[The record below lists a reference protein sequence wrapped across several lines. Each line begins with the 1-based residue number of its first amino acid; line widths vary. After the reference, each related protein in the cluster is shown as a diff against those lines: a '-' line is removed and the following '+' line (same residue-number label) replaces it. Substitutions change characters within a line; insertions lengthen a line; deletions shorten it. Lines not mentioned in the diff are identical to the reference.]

1 MNPHSRKT
9 MIAKKQQRI
18 LIGRLVIL
26 ALTGCGLVAG
36 YLVASAIALLL
47 ATNSLEHASQSVVEQ
62 DNASLSEARTVLAA
76 LQASSA
82 GSCSDAE
89 IAKFRSLVFRSQ
101 YVKDAGRIRGN
112 KIQCSVSSGRPLDAI
127 AASTPYLLGD
137 GTMVYRRFMPIRNT
151 DVKASAL
158 RLGGVYVVFGTKL
171 APAPAQTS
179 APLAA
184 AETAGTHQQ
193 ASVTTQSVP
202 ETALDTVSEGR
213 TWTAD
218 TLSVTGCSDTRFSC
232 AVASAPVSDTL
243 HAKYGLILSGAF
255 LGGVAGSL
263 LGLIF
268 SLFNSRRQEMSKQLR
283 RALQKDE
290 LDVRYQ
296 PIVDMQTRQIVGAE
310 ALARWS
316 DEDANPVNPEVFVK
330 AAEDCGFSSSLTR
343 NVLQRTLRDFAETLR
358 SRIGFRISLN
368 VAASDL
374 SDPGFLPMLENSL
387 AQAGVA
393 PESIVIEIT
402 ERSAATSAAAM
413 ESIRNLRRCGHS
425 IHIDDFGC
433 GYSNLDTLLYLHA
446 TTIKIDKAFI
456 NTIGGDSLAGVVLPQ
471 MMAMAKSLNLDV
483 IVEGIETTSQA
494 DYFASFDQQ
503 IHGQGWLF
511 GRPMTSAAFH
521 SELANSPVEAKT
533 APVGYAAYNPS
544 LAG

>member
-1 MNPHSRKT
+1 
-9 MIAKKQQRI
+9 MIGKKQQRI

-26 ALTGCGLVAG
+26 ALTGCGLLAG
-36 YLVASAIALLL
+36 YLIGSAIALLV
-47 ATNSLEHASQSVVEQ
+47 ATNSLEHASQSVMEQ

-76 LQASSA
+76 LQAVSA

-89 IAKFRSLVFRSQ
+89 ISRFRSLVFRSQ

-112 KIQCSVSSGRPLDAI
+112 RIQCSVTSGHPLEAI
-127 AASTPYLLGD
+127 DASTPYLIGD
-137 GTMVYRRFMPIRNT
+137 GTMVYRRFMPIRNADLKT
-151 DVKASAL
+151 SAL
-158 RLGGVYVVFGTKL
+158 RLGGIYVVFGTKL
-171 APAPAQTS
+171 SPAPAQTS
-179 APLAA
+179 APLVGALSA
-184 AETAGTHQQ
+184 AESASTHQP
-193 ASVTTQSVP
+193 ASVSTQPVSDSV
-202 ETALDTVSEGR
+202 LDTVTEGR
-213 TWTAD
+213 AWTAD
-218 TLSVTGCSDTRFSC
+218 ALSVTRCSVTRFSC
-232 AVASAPVSDTL
+232 AVASTPVSDTL
-243 HAKYGLILSGAF
+243 HARFGLVLSGAF
-255 LGGVAGSL
+255 VGGVAGSL
-263 LGLIF
+263 MGLIF
-268 SLFNSRRQEMSKQLR
+268 CLYSSRRQELSKQLH
-283 RALQKDE
+283 RALQNDE

-316 DEDANPVNPEVFVK
+316 DEDANPINPEIFVK
-330 AAEDCGFSSSLTR
+330 AAEDCGFSTSLTR
-343 NVLQRTLRDFAETLR
+343 RVLQRTLRDFSETLR
-358 SRIGFRISLN
+358 SRSGFRISLN

-374 SDPGFLPMLENSL
+374 SDPGFLPMLQNSL

-402 ERSAATSAAAM
+402 ERSAANSEVAM

-433 GYSNLDTLLYLHA
+433 GYSNLDRLLSLYA

-456 NTIGGDSLAGVVLPQ
+456 KTIGGDSLAGVVLPQ

-483 IVEGIETTSQA
+483 IVEGIESTSQA

-511 GRPMTSAAFH
+511 GRPMTSGALL
-521 SELANSPVEAKT
+521 SELSSSPAEAET

-544 LAG
+544 LVG